1 MIMKPEKVMP
11 KYDVMIIDDDIEQT
25 KVLAMLL
32 EYKGYKTN
40 MVNDSTLAIPL
51 IKQNLPK
58 IIILDL
64 MMPEIDGLKILKL
77 LKESNETNKIPIIVY
92 SGKAFDVDKKLAMNY
107 GADAFITK
115 PAKAQILLQKIEEL
129 AHA

>member
-1 MIMKPEKVMP
+1 MKPEKKMP

-25 KVLAMLL
+25 KVLSMLL

-51 IKQNLPK
+51 IKKNLPK

-64 MMPEIDGLKILKL
+64 MMPEIDGLKILKI
-77 LKESNETNKIPIIVY
+77 LKDNKDTNKIPIIVY
-92 SGKAFDVDKKLAMNY
+92 TGKAFDVDKKLALNY

-129 AHA
+129 AHS